1 MTDATMQDE
10 RDSILD
16 QAAEWYMRRDA
27 GGLSAAEDLRL
38 RHWLAADA
46 RHREAFDEIEATWA
60 LMGGVE
66 RAAIDGRRRPSPAAP
81 PSAWRRQVLAVAA
94 MAAAIVLGIGYL
106 FDVPTRLQAD
116 AYTATGETRLVRL
129 DDGSSIMLDT
139 ASAVAIDYTRQIRR
153 IRLLRGEAVFTVAPD
168 IGRPFLVEAQN
179 GESRALGTGFAVR
192 DDGAGATV
200 TVLESKVGVSLPT
213 APRELRLDPGQQ
225 VSYTSLGLGPVEQ
238 VDADLETA
246 WRRGKLIFV
255 DKPLGSV
262 VDALNR
268 YHRGRIQI
276 TDGAIRDRP
285 VSGVFEIGD
294 PLRVLDAL
302 EASLGLRSTRL
313 TSYLVLLHR

>member
-1 MTDATMQDE
+1 MQDE
-10 RDSILD
+10 RDTILD

-27 GGLSAAEDLRL
+27 GGFTAAEGLRL
-38 RHWLAADA
+38 RTWLAADP
-46 RHREAFDEIEATWA
+46 RHREAFDEIEVTWS
-60 LMGGVE
+60 LMGHAAFDDRP
-66 RAAIDGRRRPSPAAP
+66 RAAPAP
-81 PSAWRRQVLAVAA
+81 PAWRRQLMVATA
-94 MAAAIVLGIGYL
+94 IAASIVLGIGYL
-106 FDVPTRLQAD
+106 FDIPTRLRAD

-129 DDGSSIMLDT
+129 DDGSTVMLDT
-139 ASAVAIDYTRQIRR
+139 ASAIAVDYTQQARR
-153 IRLLRGEAVFTVAPD
+153 IRLLGGEAVFTVAPD
-168 IGRPFLVEAQN
+168 TGRPFLVESQN
-179 GESRALGTGFAVR
+179 GESRALGTAFAVR

-200 TVLESKVGVSLPT
+200 TVLESKVGVALPDRQ
-213 APRELRLDPGQQ
+213 AEIRLTPGQQ

-238 VDADLETA
+238 VDADVETA

-276 TDGAIRDRP
+276 TDAAIRSRP

-302 EASLGLRSTRL
+302 EASLDLRSTRL

>member
-10 RDSILD
+10 RQSILD
-16 QAAEWYMRRDA
+16 QAAEWHMRRDA
-27 GGLSAAEDLRL
+27 GELSAAEA
-38 RHWLAADA
+38 RHLQRWLAADA
-46 RHREAFDEIEATWA
+46 RHREALAEIEATWS
-60 LMGGVE
+60 LMGQVA
-66 RAAIDGRRRPSPAAP
+66 RSAIEAPSRRQETASPPPRRRPALATAA
-81 PSAWRRQVLAVAA
+81 LAATLVFGLAFLLD
-94 MAAAIVLGIGYL
+94 I
-106 FDVPTRLQAD
+106 PTRLQAD

-129 DDGSSIMLDT
+129 DDGSTVMLDT
-139 ASAVAIDYTRQIRR
+139 ASAIAVAYGRETRR
-153 IRLLRGEAVFTVAPD
+153 IRLLRGEAVFTVAPEP
-168 IGRPFLVEAQN
+168 GRPFLVEARQ
-179 GESRALGTGFAVR
+179 GESRALGTAFAVR
-192 DDGAGATV
+192 DDADGATV
-200 TVLESKVGVSLPT
+200 TVLESKVGVALP
-213 APRELRLDPGQQ
+213 AAQKEVRLEPGQQ

-276 TDGAIRDRP
+276 TDAAIRDRP

>member
-10 RDSILD
+10 RQSILD
-16 QAAEWYMRRDA
+16 QAAEWHMRRDA
-27 GGLSAAEDLRL
+27 GELSATEARQLQR
-38 RHWLAADA
+38 WLAADA
-46 RHREAFDEIEATWA
+46 RHREALAEIEATWS
-60 LMGGVE
+60 LMGKVDRSAIE
-66 RAAIDGRRRPSPAAP
+66 APSRSAAASPPPRRRPA
-81 PSAWRRQVLAVAA
+81 L
-94 MAAAIVLGIGYL
+94 AAAALAASLVFGLAFLLDI
-106 FDVPTRLQAD
+106 PTRLRAD
-116 AYTATGETRLVRL
+116 AYTSTGETRLVRL
-129 DDGSSIMLDT
+129 DDGSTVMLDT
-139 ASAVAIDYTRQIRR
+139 ASAIAVAYGRDARR
-153 IRLLRGEAVFTVAPD
+153 IRLLRGEAVFTVAPEP
-168 IGRPFLVEAQN
+168 GRPFLVEARQ
-179 GESRALGTGFAVR
+179 GESRALGTAFAVR
-192 DDGAGATV
+192 DDADGATV
-200 TVLESKVGVSLPT
+200 TVLESKVGVALPE
-213 APRELRLDPGQQ
+213 AQKEVRLEPGQQ

-255 DKPLGSV
+255 DKPLGNV

-276 TDGAIRDRP
+276 TDAAIRDRP